1 MIYVEL
7 FWSFFQIGLFSIGG
21 GYAAMPLIQQQV
33 VEVHPWLTM
42 GEFSDIITISQMT
55 PGPISINSATFV
67 GLRIAGLPGA
77 IVSTFGCV
85 LPSCLIV
92 LTLAFAYYR
101 FRNFRIVRNM
111 LLQLRAAVVSM
122 IALAGL
128 TILFLAFWHRENIP
142 AAADLAHTDW
152 IAVFIFCV
160 ALGVLRRWKKVD
172 PIHIM
177 LATGVLGIVL
187 YTLLPAWG
195 WH

>member
-7 FWSFFQIGLFSIGG
+7 FWSFFRIGLFSIGG

-33 VEVHPWLTM
+33 VEVHPWLSM
-42 GEFSDIITISQMT
+42 AEFSDIITISQMT

-77 IVSTFGCV
+77 IVATFGCV

-101 FRNFRIVRNM
+101 FRNFRIVRNV

-128 TILFLAFWHRENIP
+128 TILFLAFWHTETLP
-142 AAADLAHTDW
+142 SAADLDHTDW
-152 IAVFIFCV
+152 VAVSIFCV
-160 ALGVLRRWKKVD
+160 ALFVLRKWKKVG
-172 PIHIM
+172 PVHII
-177 LATGVLGIVL
+177 LATGALGIVL
-187 YTLLPAWG
+187 YLFVPV
-195 WH
+195 